1 MANRA
6 FWRELQRRNVLR
18 AGVLYVGAA
27 WALAQGI
34 SQLTPAIGLP
44 DVATR
49 WFLIGAIIGFPFWI
63 AFAWFYEFTPEGF
76 KHDTSVAADAP
87 VRHSNARKLDFAIIG
102 VLIFAV
108 ALLGS
113 GYFIRRNSP
122 SAVWAVPAKSIA
134 VLPFENLS
142 ADRNNEYFVAGMQ
155 DLILTKLA
163 DIGGLKVIARTSTMR
178 YASHPD
184 DLDTI
189 GQQLG
194 VATILEG
201 SVQKAGNQVLINV
214 QLIDA
219 RTDGHIWAQSY
230 QRTLDNVFGVE
241 GDVAEKIAG
250 ALKTRLSPTETARL
264 ATSLSPDN
272 AANDLFLQAEFQ
284 TNQGLINYD
293 TTSWKTAIPLYR
305 QAIARDSGFALAY
318 ARLSYAES
326 ALAWFGGGGMDVRQ
340 LIDDARND
348 AERAVE
354 LAPDLPAA
362 RLAFGYSDYW
372 GRGDYAAALNAFVA
386 ALALRPNDAG
396 ALTAQGYVLRRQGRF
411 DAAIAALQQAFVL
424 DPRNSS
430 LAFDLGDTYMVASR
444 YPDAERWLR
453 RALALD
459 PHNLNAKTFLA
470 RAILLASGDI
480 PSALAVDEGDDA
492 ALKLQRVTLLVYQRK
507 YREALALLDTVPDT
521 PDNFNINT
529 IPKTLQQAEL
539 CRLMGD
545 MAHARPRYA
554 QALAKIH
561 EQVAQQQGVNQAP
574 EWINLATAESGL
586 GQFKQAQ
593 AAAAKAQA
601 IIARSHDHITGAAFA
616 KFSALLY
623 AQAHRSDLAVPR
635 LAEALAMPGIGF
647 TYSPVMLWLDPA
659 WDPIRGDEGFQTLL
673 NQYAE
678 YEPPVIPSHAPGM
691 DKVGAHG

>member
-1 MANRA
+1 MAQWGL
-6 FWRELQRRNVLR
+6 WRELKRRNVLR
-18 AGVLYVGAA
+18 AGVLYVGAV

-76 KHDTSVAADAP
+76 KHDTGVAADAP

-102 VLIFAV
+102 VLIVAV

-113 GYFIRRNSP
+113 GYFIRRNAP
-122 SAVWAVPAKSIA
+122 ATVPAVPAKSIA

-163 DIGGLKVIARTSTMR
+163 DVGGLKVVARTSTAK

-184 DLDTI
+184 DLKTI

-201 SVQKAGNQVLINV
+201 SVQKQGNQVLINV
-214 QLIDA
+214 QLIDT
-219 RTDGHIWAQSY
+219 RTDSHIWAQSY

-250 ALKTRLSPTETARL
+250 ALKTRLSPAETARL
-264 ATSLSPDN
+264 ATSLSQDN
-272 AANDLFLQAEFQ
+272 TANDLFLQAEFQ
-284 TNQGLINYD
+284 TNQGLVNYD
-293 TTSWKTAIPLYR
+293 TASWKTAIPLYR
-305 QAIARDSGFALAY
+305 QAIARDPGFALAY

-326 ALAWFGGGGMDVRQ
+326 GLAWFGGGGMDVRQ
-340 LIDDARND
+340 LVDDARSD
-348 AERAVE
+348 AERAVK
-354 LAPDLPAA
+354 LAPGLPAA
-362 RLAFGYSDYW
+362 HLAQGFSAYW
-372 GRGDYAAALNAFVA
+372 SGDYATALDAFAA

-396 ALTAQGYVLRRQGRF
+396 ALTGRGYVLRRQGRF
-411 DAAIAALQQAFVL
+411 DAAIASLQQAIVL

-459 PHNLNAKTFLA
+459 PHNLNARTFLA
-470 RAILLASGDI
+470 RTIVLDSGDV
-480 PSALAVDEGDDA
+480 SRALAVDAGDDA

-521 PDNFNINT
+521 PDNFNINV

-539 CRLMGD
+539 YRLMGD
-545 MAHARPRYA
+545 MDRARPLYA
-554 QALAKIH
+554 QALPKIH
-561 EQVAQQQGVNQAP
+561 ERIARQQGINQGA
-574 EWINLATAESGL
+574 EWVNLATAEAGL
-586 GQFKQAQ
+586 GHVAQAQ
-593 AAAAKAQA
+593 AAAAEAQA
-601 IIARSHDHITGAAFA
+601 IIARHHDHIIGAAFVE
-616 KFSALLY
+616 FSAWLY
-623 AQAHRSDLAVPR
+623 AQTGRPDLAVPR
-635 LAEALAMPGIGF
+635 LAEALATPGIGF
-647 TYSPVMLWLDPA
+647 TYSPVLLWLDPA
-659 WDPIRGDEGFQTLL
+659 WDQIRGDAGFQALL
-673 NQYAE
+673 RQYAK
-678 YEPPVIPSHAPGM
+678 YEPPVIPSPAPGTG
-691 DKVGAHG
+691 KAGAHG